1 MFEVFAYYRGE
12 ENVLTADEGT
22 RLRFVEPIKP
32 NFCKCVLP
40 GMCSVDATFQDSC
53 QPAYFDHWVSN
64 GKSADS
70 HVCIVLAFLSTFFSP
85 HLINS
90 HQ

>member
-1 MFEVFAYYRGE
+1 MFEVFAYYQGE

-32 NFCKCVLP
+32 SVGKCVLP

-70 HVCIVLAFLSTFFSP
+70 HVCICSCIFVNFLLTPFD
-85 HLINS
+85 
-90 HQ
+90 Q